1 MVRSI
6 TVLSCSRRNAGFLFQ
21 RYVFHGSFERLLSII
36 TWITKYYLIFCPG
49 MLLLTSV
56 SVNCMRNN
64 FISMLLRYFFQSTP
78 LDHIT
83 HYIFYTSYTY
93 IYIYIYLVKV
103 NKIQLAYI
111 SNHITAYQSCYLSC
125 GHQYIALPSC
135 ALALISL
142 KFVISFNSDL
152 P

>member
-93 IYIYIYLVKV
+93 IYIYIPCKSEQNLVSLHFQSYNSLLV
-103 NKIQLAYI
+103 MLPLLRPSIHRVAQLRTCA
-111 SNHITAYQSCYLSC
+111 HIIEIC
-125 GHQYIALPSC
+125 HQ
-135 ALALISL
+135 
-142 KFVISFNSDL
+142 F
-152 P
+152 